1 MTKARDISFYG
12 LGVGIQS
19 AGSVISGTGVT
30 TLNFIGAAN
39 TFTVVDDR
47 VDISIAGGIGIQ
59 SAGSVIS
66 ESGVTQLN
74 FIGAANTFAVVD
86 DRVDISIAGGI
97 GIQSAGSVIS
107 ESGVT
112 QLNFIGAGNTFAVNG
127 NTVDVSIA
135 GGGGGAGGIGI
146 QSGGSRVAYGI
157 TDVNIAIGSTTSRNI
172 TAIGDTST
180 ISVDLGEYYIFRKPS
195 VGFATMRVLI
205 AGSNGGIAK
214 SDYLGGS
221 EHVGM
226 TTVNT
231 DQFPWVAGIGI
242 TISSLGHLIF
252 TVP

>member
-30 TLNFIGAAN
+30 T
-39 TFTVVDDR
+39 
-47 VDISIAGGIGIQ
+47 
-59 SAGSVIS
+59 
-66 ESGVTQLN
+66 LN

-135 GGGGGAGGIGI
+135 GGGSIGTT
-146 QSGGSRVAYGI
+146 GI
-157 TDVNIAIGSTTSRNI
+157 TTQTFFSNPNILSE
-172 TAIGDTST
+172 
-180 ISVDLGEYYIFRKPS
+180 EYVLDNPNHNYGMFGPVS
-195 VGFATMRVLI
+195 VGATI
-205 AGSNGGIAK
+205 T
-214 SDYLGGS
+214 
-221 EHVGM
+221 VG
-226 TTVNT
+226 VGNT
-231 DQFPWVAGIGI
+231 FVI
-242 TISSLGHLIF
+242 
-252 TVP
+252 V

>member
-30 TLNFIGAAN
+30 T
-39 TFTVVDDR
+39 
-47 VDISIAGGIGIQ
+47 
-59 SAGSVIS
+59 
-66 ESGVTQLN
+66 LN

-135 GGGGGAGGIGI
+135 GGGGGGAGGIGI
-146 QSGGSRVAYGI
+146 QSGGSRVAVGV
-157 TDVNIAIGSTTSRNI
+157 TDINIEIGSTTSRRI
-172 TAIGDTST
+172 TGSGTTQT
-180 ISVDLGEYYIFRKPS
+180 IDVDLGEYYIFRKAE

-205 AGSNGGIAK
+205 AGANGGIAK

-221 EHVGM
+221 SHVGLS
-226 TTVNT
+226 TVNT
-231 DQFPWVAGIGI
+231 DQFPWVAGIGMS
-242 TISSLGHLIF
+242 ISPLGHLIF